1 MRLCPLIP
9 SAPFSHKGRRGRL
22 GVLMRLCPLIPSAPF
37 SHKGR
42 RGRLGILMSLCP
54 LIPPT
59 PFSHKGRRGREERS
73 MPHVSNDSTSS
84 RCRRAAILVE
94 SEEKIYREMLHN
106 SEMKE
111 GALIQEQAVQAT
123 EIARRAVTLAE
134 DKQASNI
141 VLLDLR
147 RLNSVAD
154 YFVICTGGS
163 ERQLKAITEAIDEGL
178 AREYDIQPRIEG
190 TADTGWVLLD
200 YGDVVVHIFSVELR
214 DRYRLE
220 RLWSKATPVVVM
232 Q

>member
-1 MRLCPLIP
+1 LPP
-9 SAPFSHKGRRGRL
+9 HP
-22 GVLMRLCPLIPSAPF
+22 PTPF

-42 RGRLGILMSLCP
+42 RGRLGILMAETVDGAQGLAKNPCGH
-54 LIPPT
+54 PPDPAPT
-59 PFSHKGRRGREERS
+59 KGRRGREERS

-94 SEEKIYREMLHN
+94 SDEKIYREMSHN

-163 ERQLKAITEAIDEGL
+163 ERQLRRSPKPSMRDSPASTISSRASREQPTLAGCCSTMAMWSFTFFLSNCATVTGL
-178 AREYDIQPRIEG
+178 NGCGAKRPRSSSCNRNDIYYECQ
-190 TADTGWVLLD
+190 
-200 YGDVVVHIFSVELR
+200 
-214 DRYRLE
+214 
-220 RLWSKATPVVVM
+220 
-232 Q
+232 

>member
-1 MRLCPLIP
+1 
-9 SAPFSHKGRRGRL
+9 
-22 GVLMRLCPLIPSAPF
+22 
-37 SHKGR
+37 
-42 RGRLGILMSLCP
+42 LGILMPETGDGTQELP
-54 LIPPT
+54 QKPT
-59 PFSHKGRRGREERS
+59 PVSTKVRRGREERS
-73 MPHVSNDSTSS
+73 KPHVSNDSTSS

-94 SEEKIYREMLHN
+94 SDEKIHREMPHN

>member
-1 MRLCPLIP
+1 
-9 SAPFSHKGRRGRL
+9 
-22 GVLMRLCPLIPSAPF
+22 
-37 SHKGR
+37 
-42 RGRLGILMSLCP
+42 
-54 LIPPT
+54 
-59 PFSHKGRRGREERS
+59 
-73 MPHVSNDSTSS
+73 
-84 RCRRAAILVE
+84 
-94 SEEKIYREMLHN
+94 MLHN